1 MCGRKTLTKDMK
13 SIIEELAVDE
23 WENPEDFHPSY
34 NITPTQTSPIL
45 IYDNGSKVKMMKW
58 GLIPH
63 WAKDESIG
71 AKLINARSE
80 TLTEKPSFQNLVSK
94 NRCIVISDGYYE
106 WKRIGKQKQPYYI
119 HHPENKL
126 LLMAGLWS
134 QWKSKDKTIVFS
146 YTVITTTPTPD
157 IAFIHSRMPVILS
170 EKNLPIWLNGNQYS
184 SNDALKYLIPFETSL
199 TFSPVS
205 PFVNSPK
212 NNSMECIKPL
222 DNLPTMTLF

>member
-126 LLMAGLWS
+126 LLMAVLWS
-134 QWKSKDKTIVFS
+134 QWKFKDKTIVFS

>member
-1 MCGRKTLTKDMK
+1 
-13 SIIEELAVDE
+13 
-23 WENPEDFHPSY
+23 
-34 NITPTQTSPIL
+34 
-45 IYDNGSKVKMMKW
+45 
-58 GLIPH
+58 
-63 WAKDESIG
+63 
-71 AKLINARSE
+71 
-80 TLTEKPSFQNLVSK
+80 
-94 NRCIVISDGYYE
+94 
-106 WKRIGKQKQPYYI
+106 
-119 HHPENKL
+119 

-134 QWKSKDKTIVFS
+134 QWKFKDKTIVFS